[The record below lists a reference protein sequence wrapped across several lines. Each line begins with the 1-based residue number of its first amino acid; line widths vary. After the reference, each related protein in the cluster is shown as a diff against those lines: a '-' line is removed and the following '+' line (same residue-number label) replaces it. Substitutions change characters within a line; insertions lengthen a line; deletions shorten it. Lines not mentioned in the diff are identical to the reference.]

1 MHQMRLPPRSTVFGP
16 CPLRFRAGVG
26 WAGST
31 ASALASAVASAVG
44 VAVAL
49 ALPGCRESATP
60 VVVTA
65 KPQEGGSTPTAP
77 PTSPPDRTAQ
87 PVDGAATADPR
98 IAIYAAFP
106 RALKGDPIDERL
118 PIVRRML
125 SGQRYDQ
132 AEVAARAVLQS
143 HPRSAE
149 AQFLLALAI
158 HKQKRYAEA
167 RTHFEKAIAL
177 RQGFT
182 QSDHLFHFLGWCL
195 YYDGD
200 LPGARIA
207 FEEHLRRVPT
217 EADTIFG
224 LGVVAM
230 EEDRIDDAE
239 RLFRRA
245 IELQTGDPRLAR
257 DVAKAKV
264 RLADIH
270 VRRDTFDDAVVEL
283 EAAVA
288 LWPDHY
294 EAWLKLARVY
304 ARLGREADAE
314 NARAKSDEA
323 MKRVGRAGPAPVEA
337 GESGAPS
344 ESGAADENDAP
355 PPAEAPPNASGSSD
369 APSVDSTEEQI
380 P

>member
-1 MHQMRLPPRSTVFGP
+1 MHQMRLPPRNPVLGLWMRSP
-16 CPLRFRAGVG
+16 RRA
-26 WAGST
+26 
-31 ASALASAVASAVG
+31 ALALSAVG
-44 VAVAL
+44 AAGL
-49 ALPGCRESATP
+49 LMPAGCRESATP

-65 KPQEGGSTPTAP
+65 APTRSEVAPTTSAGGAPAP
-77 PTSPPDRTAQ
+77 PAPAVE
-87 PVDGAATADPR
+87 PVDPR

-106 RALKGDPIDERL
+106 RPLKGDPVDDRL
-118 PIVRRML
+118 PVVRRML
-125 SGQRYDQ
+125 AGQRFDQ
-132 AEVAARAVLQS
+132 AELATRAVLQS

-149 AQFLLALAI
+149 AQFLLALSI

-167 RTHFEKAIAL
+167 RTHFEKTIAL

-207 FEEHLRRVPT
+207 FEEHLRRVPA

-224 LGVVAM
+224 LGVVSI

-245 IELQTGDPRLAR
+245 IELQKNDPRLAR
-257 DVAKAKV
+257 DTAKARV

-270 VRRDTFDDAVVEL
+270 VRRDLFDEAAAEL
-283 EAAVA
+283 EAALA

-304 ARLGREADAE
+304 ARLGRDADAE
-314 NARAKSDEA
+314 TARTRSDEA
-323 MKRVGRAGPAPVEA
+323 MKRVGRAGPAL
-337 GESGAPS
+337 ESRGDTATEGASPP
-344 ESGAADENDAP
+344 AAAP
-355 PPAEAPPNASGSSD
+355 PEESAPPGSSS
-369 APSVDSTEEQI
+369 PHSEVR
-380 P
+380 